1 MLRFNKNTQLYRSC
15 MGELGNNSTQSTA
28 FSISSVFDFDL
39 MTLRIRHF
47 YYGCSLKFEIY
58 TTIRSELWRFCCYR
72 ATWPCDVWFWPF
84 NVDGF
89 LVLLAEITK

>member
-1 MLRFNKNTQLYRSC
+1 

-28 FSISSVFDFDL
+28 FSISNVFDFDL

-58 TTIRSELWRFCCYR
+58 RGLQPSVPSYDAFA
-72 ATWPCDVWFWPF
+72 ATGPRDPAMFDF
-84 NVDGF
+84 D
-89 LVLLAEITK
+89 LLTLMAF